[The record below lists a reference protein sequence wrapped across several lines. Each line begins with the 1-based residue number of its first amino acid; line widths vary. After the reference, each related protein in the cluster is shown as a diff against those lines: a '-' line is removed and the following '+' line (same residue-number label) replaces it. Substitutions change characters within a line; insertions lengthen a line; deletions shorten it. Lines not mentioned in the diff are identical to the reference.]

1 MLKIGLLLPIVAILI
16 GLVGAASYLVSR
28 IPSMRKTIEKLAMYQ
43 AGIGAAGAV
52 IGILQGMDIL
62 FSSAKG
68 PGVFMLWLVAVLTCF
83 SCVLVGL
90 ILGYPLL
97 QSIILD
103 DLSEESR
110 KKAEG
115 FRNAIAPFQI
125 LCGLMALGGGFY
137 LLIKVII

>member
-1 MLKIGLLLPIVAILI
+1 MKIGLLLPIVAILI
-16 GLVGAASYLVSR
+16 GMVGAASYLVSR
-28 IPSMRKTIEKLAMYQ
+28 VPSMRKTIEKLAMYQ
-43 AGIGAAGAV
+43 AGIGATGAV

-62 FSSAKG
+62 FSSQKG
-68 PGVFMLWLVAVLTCF
+68 FFMLWLVAVITCF

-110 KKAEG
+110 NKAAS

-137 LLIKVII
+137 LLIKVLI

>member
-1 MLKIGLLLPIVAILI
+1 MKIGLLLPIVAILI
-16 GLVGAASYLVSR
+16 GMVGAASYLVSR
-28 IPSMRKTIEKLAMYQ
+28 VPSMRKTIEKLAMYQ

-62 FSSAKG
+62 FSSQKG
-68 PGVFMLWLVAVLTCF
+68 FFMLWLVAVLTCF